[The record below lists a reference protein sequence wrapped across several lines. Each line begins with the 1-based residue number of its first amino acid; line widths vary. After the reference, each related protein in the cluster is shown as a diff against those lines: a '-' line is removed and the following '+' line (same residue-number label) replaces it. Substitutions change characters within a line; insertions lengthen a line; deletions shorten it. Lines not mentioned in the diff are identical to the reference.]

1 MKRNFIKLSAY
12 FTLVTSFAMAQE
24 QNLSKTIQEI
34 VISDTKFAQSKEK
47 SGKIIEKI
55 TAKDLENK
63 KGQSLANVLSQ
74 VAGVEVNGNQ
84 SGTGKNLAY
93 YIRGGR
99 SRQVLIVIDG
109 VPVTDASGIGLQYDL
124 RLLPVEQI
132 ESIEI
137 MKGAAS
143 TLYGSGAATGLI
155 NISLKK
161 AVKKEIEGTAY
172 INLGTQ
178 NVANQ
183 TKTSAQDFNQ
193 GFSVNGTKGRFSYLT
208 SLNSTET
215 KGISEAAGTNFETDN
230 FSRVNIMQK
239 IGVDFNSKINFQ
251 AFANY
256 DRLKSAFDG
265 GSFSDEVANISFS
278 EQFRVGFTTKYK
290 YVKGELNFVTG
301 YTNLERKYDTYS
313 SWTSSDDYSYY
324 KSRSLNADLFN
335 KYNFSKQVFLIL
347 GTQFQFMDML
357 EESAFE
363 SITNTQANFNVFDPY
378 ATLVYYSNFGLN
390 INTGARINNHNVYG
404 NYTTFNFNPSFN
416 FKTMPLKLIS
426 SYSTAYI
433 TPSLY
438 QMYSPYGNLTLKPE
452 ENTTIEAGFETNLF
466 QNKISFNAVGFYRE
480 EENSYD
486 FFTDE
491 VTYESKYINN
501 SSQVIAKG
509 VETNLGFNPVSYLSI
524 NGNYTFTQV
533 AEAQSKLIPKHKV
546 NVSLD
551 VDLSKKIHWN
561 TQYQYVESRND
572 AFFDS
577 NTFATVNTV
586 LASYQILNSNIS
598 YEVLPNRLSVFTAVT
613 NILDEDFY
621 ENIGYSARGRNFKLG
636 INLKF

>member
-215 KGISEAAGTNFETDN
+215 KGISEAAGTNFEEDN

-239 IGVDFNSKINFQ
+239 IGIDFSSKINFQ
-251 AFANY
+251 VFANY

-313 SWTSSDDYSYY
+313 SWTSSVDYSYY
-324 KSRSLNADLFN
+324 KSRSMNADLFN

-390 INTGARINNHNVYG
+390 INAGARINNHNVYG

-438 QMYSPYGNLTLKPE
+438 QLYSPYGNLTLKPE

-466 QNKISFNAVGFYRE
+466 QNKITFNAVGFYRE

-509 VETNLGFNPVSYLSI
+509 VETNLGLKPVSYLSI

-546 NVSLD
+546 NVSFD
-551 VDLSKKIHWN
+551 IDLTKKTHWN
-561 TQYQYVESRND
+561 TLYQYVESRND

-613 NILDEDFY
+613 NILDKDFY

>member
-155 NISLKK
+155 NITLKK

-208 SLNSTET
+208 SLNSAET
-215 KGISEAAGTNFETDN
+215 KGISEAAGSNFEEDN

-239 IGVDFNSKINFQ
+239 IGIDFNSKINFQ

-313 SWTSSDDYSYY
+313 SWTSSVDYSYY

-347 GTQFQFMDML
+347 GTQFQFMDMQ
-357 EESAFE
+357 EESAYE
-363 SITNTQANFNVFDPY
+363 SIKNTQANFNVFDPY

-390 INTGARINNHNVYG
+390 INAGARINNHNVYG

-438 QMYSPYGNLTLKPE
+438 QLYSPYGNLTLKPE
-452 ENTTIEAGFETNLF
+452 ENTTIEAGFETNLY

-509 VETNLGFNPVSYLSI
+509 VETNLVLKPVSYFSI

-546 NVSLD
+546 NVSFD
-551 VDLSKKIHWN
+551 VDLTKKIHWN

-572 AFFDS
+572 AFFDN

-598 YEVLPNRLSVFTAVT
+598 YEVLSNRLSVFTAVT
-613 NILDEDFY
+613 NILDKDFY

>member
-1 MKRNFIKLSAY
+1 
-12 FTLVTSFAMAQE
+12 MAQE
-24 QNLSKTIQEI
+24 QELSKTIEEI

-63 KGQSLANVLSQ
+63 RGQSLANVLSQ

-155 NISLKK
+155 NITLKK

-178 NVANQ
+178 NIANQ

-215 KGISEAAGTNFETDN
+215 KGISEAAGTNFEEDN

-239 IGVDFNSKINFQ
+239 IGIDFNSKINFQ

-256 DRLKSAFDG
+256 DRLKFAFDG

-313 SWTSSDDYSYY
+313 SWTSSVDYSYY
-324 KSRSLNADLFN
+324 KSRSMNADLFN

-357 EESAFE
+357 EESAYE

-378 ATLVYYSNFGLN
+378 ATLVYNSNFGLN
-390 INTGARINNHNVYG
+390 INAGARINNHNLYG

-416 FKTMPLKLIS
+416 FKAMPLKLIS

-438 QMYSPYGNLTLKPE
+438 QLYSPYGNLTLKPE

-466 QNKISFNAVGFYRE
+466 QNKIIFNAIGFYRE

-509 VETNLGFNPVSYLSI
+509 VETNLGFKPVSFFSI

-546 NVSLD
+546 NVSFD
-551 VDLSKKIHWN
+551 VDLTKKMHWN

-572 AFFDS
+572 AYFDS
-577 NTFATVNTV
+577 ITFATVNTV

-598 YEVLPNRLSVFTAVT
+598 YELLPNRLSVFTAVT
-613 NILDEDFY
+613 NILDKDFY
-621 ENIGYSARGRNFKLG
+621 ENIGYSTRGRNFKLG

>member
-1 MKRNFIKLSAY
+1 MKLNFIKLSAY

-24 QNLSKTIQEI
+24 QELSKTIEEI

-63 KGQSLANVLSQ
+63 RGQSLANVLSQ

-155 NISLKK
+155 NITLKK

-178 NVANQ
+178 NIANQ

-215 KGISEAAGTNFETDN
+215 KGISEAAGTNFEEDN

-239 IGVDFNSKINFQ
+239 IGIDFNSKINFQ

-256 DRLKSAFDG
+256 DRLKFAFDG

-313 SWTSSDDYSYY
+313 SWTSSVDYSYY
-324 KSRSLNADLFN
+324 KSRSMNADLFN

-357 EESAFE
+357 EESAYE
-363 SITNTQANFNVFDPY
+363 SITNTKANFNVFDPY
-378 ATLVYYSNFGLN
+378 ATLVYNSNFGLN
-390 INTGARINNHNVYG
+390 INAGARINNHNLYG

-416 FKTMPLKLIS
+416 FKAMPLKLIS

-438 QMYSPYGNLTLKPE
+438 QLYSPYGNLTLKPE

-466 QNKISFNAVGFYRE
+466 QNKIIFNAIGFYRE

-509 VETNLGFNPVSYLSI
+509 VETNLGFKPVSFFSI

-546 NVSLD
+546 NVSFD
-551 VDLSKKIHWN
+551 VDLTKKMHWN

-572 AFFDS
+572 AYFDS
-577 NTFATVNTV
+577 ITFATVNTV

-613 NILDEDFY
+613 NILDKDFY
-621 ENIGYSARGRNFKLG
+621 ENIGYSTRGRNFKLG

>member
-1 MKRNFIKLSAY
+1 
-12 FTLVTSFAMAQE
+12 MAQE
-24 QNLSKTIQEI
+24 QELSKTIEEI

-63 KGQSLANVLSQ
+63 RGQSLANVLSQ

-155 NISLKK
+155 NITLKK

-178 NVANQ
+178 NIANQ

-215 KGISEAAGTNFETDN
+215 KGISEAAGTNFEEDN

-239 IGVDFNSKINFQ
+239 IGIDFNSKINFQ

-256 DRLKSAFDG
+256 DRLKFAFDG

-313 SWTSSDDYSYY
+313 SWTSSVDYSYY
-324 KSRSLNADLFN
+324 KSRSMNADLFN
-335 KYNFSKQVFLIL
+335 KYNFSKQIFLIL

-357 EESAFE
+357 EESAYE

-378 ATLVYYSNFGLN
+378 ATLVYNSNFGLN
-390 INTGARINNHNVYG
+390 INAGARINNHNLYG

-416 FKTMPLKLIS
+416 FKAMPLKLIS

-438 QMYSPYGNLTLKPE
+438 QLYSPYGNLTLKPE

-466 QNKISFNAVGFYRE
+466 QNKIIFNAIGFYRE

-509 VETNLGFNPVSYLSI
+509 VETNLGFKPVSFFSI

-546 NVSLD
+546 NVSFD
-551 VDLSKKIHWN
+551 VDLTKKMHWN

-572 AFFDS
+572 AYFDS
-577 NTFATVNTV
+577 ITFATVNTV

-598 YEVLPNRLSVFTAVT
+598 YELLPNRLSVFTAVT
-613 NILDEDFY
+613 NILDKDFY
-621 ENIGYSARGRNFKLG
+621 ENIGYSTRGRNFKLG

>member
-155 NISLKK
+155 NITLKK

-215 KGISEAAGTNFETDN
+215 KGISEAAGTNFEEDN

-239 IGVDFNSKINFQ
+239 IGIDFNSKINFQ

-290 YVKGELNFVTG
+290 YVNGELNFVTG

-313 SWTSSDDYSYY
+313 SWTSSVDYSYY

-357 EESAFE
+357 EESAYE
-363 SITNTQANFNVFDPY
+363 SIKNTQANFNVFDPY

-390 INTGARINNHNVYG
+390 INAGARINNHNVYG

-438 QMYSPYGNLTLKPE
+438 QLYSPYGNLTLKPE
-452 ENTTIEAGFETNLF
+452 ENTTIEAGFETNLY

-509 VETNLGFNPVSYLSI
+509 VETNLVLKPVSYFSI

-546 NVSLD
+546 NVSFD
-551 VDLSKKIHWN
+551 VDLTKKMHWN

-613 NILDEDFY
+613 NILDKDFY

>member
-1 MKRNFIKLSAY
+1 
-12 FTLVTSFAMAQE
+12 MAQE
-24 QNLSKTIQEI
+24 QELSKTIEEI

-63 KGQSLANVLSQ
+63 RGQSLANVLSQ

-155 NISLKK
+155 NITLKK

-178 NVANQ
+178 NIANQ

-215 KGISEAAGTNFETDN
+215 KGISEAAGTNFEEDN

-239 IGVDFNSKINFQ
+239 IGIDFNSKINFQ

-256 DRLKSAFDG
+256 DRLKFAFDG

-313 SWTSSDDYSYY
+313 SWTSSVDYSYY
-324 KSRSLNADLFN
+324 KSRSMNADLFN

-357 EESAFE
+357 EESAYE

-378 ATLVYYSNFGLN
+378 ATLVYNSNFGLN
-390 INTGARINNHNVYG
+390 INAGARINNHNLYG

-416 FKTMPLKLIS
+416 FKAMPLKLIS

-438 QMYSPYGNLTLKPE
+438 QLYSPYGNLTLKPE

-466 QNKISFNAVGFYRE
+466 QNKIIFNAIGFYRE

-509 VETNLGFNPVSYLSI
+509 VETNLGFKPVSFFSI

-546 NVSLD
+546 NVSFD
-551 VDLSKKIHWN
+551 VDLTKKMHWN

-572 AFFDS
+572 AYFDS
-577 NTFATVNTV
+577 ITFATVNTV

-613 NILDEDFY
+613 NILDKDFY
-621 ENIGYSARGRNFKLG
+621 ENIGYSTRGRNFKLG

>member
-161 AVKKEIEGTAY
+161 AVKKEIEGIAY

-290 YVKGELNFVTG
+290 YVNGELNFVTG

-313 SWTSSDDYSYY
+313 SWTSSVDYSYY

-347 GTQFQFMDML
+347 GTQFQFMDMQ
-357 EESAFE
+357 EESAYE

-438 QMYSPYGNLTLKPE
+438 QLYSPYGNLTLKPE

-466 QNKISFNAVGFYRE
+466 QNKITFNAVGFYRE

-509 VETNLGFNPVSYLSI
+509 VETNLGLKPVSYLSI

-546 NVSLD
+546 NVSFD
-551 VDLSKKIHWN
+551 VDLTKKMHWN

-613 NILDEDFY
+613 NILDKDFY

>member
-1 MKRNFIKLSAY
+1 MKLNFIKLAAY
-12 FTLVTSFAMAQE
+12 FTLFTSFAMAQE
-24 QNLSKTIQEI
+24 KEPSKIIEEI

-109 VPVTDASGIGLQYDL
+109 VPVTDASGIGLEYDL

-155 NISLKK
+155 NITLKK
-161 AVKKEIEGTAY
+161 ATKKENEGTAY

-215 KGISEAAGTNFETDN
+215 KGISEAAGINFEDDN

-239 IGVDFNSKINFQ
+239 IGIDFNSKINFQ

-290 YVKGELNFVTG
+290 YVNGELNFVTG

-313 SWTSSDDYSYY
+313 SWTSSVDYSYY

-357 EESAFE
+357 EESAYE

-390 INTGARINNHNVYG
+390 INAGARINNHNVYG

-466 QNKISFNAVGFYRE
+466 QNKITFNAVGFYRE

-509 VETNLGFNPVSYLSI
+509 VETNLGLKPVSYLSI

-546 NVSLD
+546 NVSFD
-551 VDLSKKIHWN
+551 VDLTKKMHWN

-613 NILDEDFY
+613 NILDKDFY

>member
-155 NISLKK
+155 NITLKK

-215 KGISEAAGTNFETDN
+215 KGISEAAGTNFEEDN

-239 IGVDFNSKINFQ
+239 IGIDFNSKINFQ

-290 YVKGELNFVTG
+290 YVNGELNFVTG

-313 SWTSSDDYSYY
+313 SWTSSVDYSYY

-357 EESAFE
+357 EESAYE
-363 SITNTQANFNVFDPY
+363 SIKNTQANFNVFDPY

-390 INTGARINNHNVYG
+390 INAGARINNHNVYG

-438 QMYSPYGNLTLKPE
+438 QLYSPYGNLTLKPE

-509 VETNLGFNPVSYLSI
+509 VETNLVLKPVSYFSI

-546 NVSLD
+546 NVSFD
-551 VDLSKKIHWN
+551 VDLTKKMHWN

-572 AFFDS
+572 AFFDN

-598 YEVLPNRLSVFTAVT
+598 YEVLSNRLSVFTAVT
-613 NILDEDFY
+613 NILDKDFY

>member
-34 VISDTKFAQSKEK
+34 VISDTKFWQSKEK

-155 NISLKK
+155 NITLKK

-215 KGISEAAGTNFETDN
+215 KGISEAAGTNFEEDN

-239 IGVDFNSKINFQ
+239 IGIDFNSKINFQ

-313 SWTSSDDYSYY
+313 SWTSSVDYSYY

-357 EESAFE
+357 EESAYE
-363 SITNTQANFNVFDPY
+363 SIKNTQANFNVFDPY

-390 INTGARINNHNVYG
+390 INAGARINNHNVYG

-438 QMYSPYGNLTLKPE
+438 QLYSPYGNLTLKPE
-452 ENTTIEAGFETNLF
+452 ENTTIEAGFETNLY

-509 VETNLGFNPVSYLSI
+509 VETNLVLKPVSYFSI

-546 NVSLD
+546 NVSFD
-551 VDLSKKIHWN
+551 VDLTKKIHWN

-613 NILDEDFY
+613 NILDKDFY

>member
-1 MKRNFIKLSAY
+1 
-12 FTLVTSFAMAQE
+12 MAQE
-24 QNLSKTIQEI
+24 QEPSKTIEEI

-63 KGQSLANVLSQ
+63 RGQSLANVLSQ

-155 NISLKK
+155 NITLKK
-161 AVKKEIEGTAY
+161 AVKKEIEGAAY

-183 TKTSAQDFNQ
+183 TKTSVQDFNQ

-215 KGISEAAGTNFETDN
+215 KGISEAAGVNFEEDN

-239 IGVDFNSKINFQ
+239 IGIDFNSKINFQ

-313 SWTSSDDYSYY
+313 SWTSSVDYSYY
-324 KSRSLNADLFN
+324 KSRSMNADLFN

-347 GTQFQFMDML
+347 GTQFQFMDMQ
-357 EESAFE
+357 EESAYE

-378 ATLVYYSNFGLN
+378 ATLVYNSNFGLN
-390 INTGARINNHNVYG
+390 INAGARINNHNLYG

-416 FKTMPLKLIS
+416 FKAMPLKLIS

-438 QMYSPYGNLTLKPE
+438 QLYSPYGNLTLKPE

-466 QNKISFNAVGFYRE
+466 QNKIIFNAIGFYRE

-509 VETNLGFNPVSYLSI
+509 VETNLGFKPVSFFSI

-546 NVSLD
+546 NVSFD
-551 VDLSKKIHWN
+551 VDLTKKMHWN

-572 AFFDS
+572 AYFDS
-577 NTFATVNTV
+577 ITFATVNTV

-613 NILDEDFY
+613 NILDKDFY
-621 ENIGYSARGRNFKLG
+621 ENIGYSTRGRNFKLG

>member
-1 MKRNFIKLSAY
+1 MKLNFIKLSAY
-12 FTLVTSFAMAQE
+12 FTLVTSFAMAQD
-24 QNLSKTIQEI
+24 QNLSKTIEEI

-74 VAGVEVNGNQ
+74 VAGVEVNGGQ

-109 VPVTDASGIGLQYDL
+109 VPVTDASGIGFQYDL

-155 NISLKK
+155 NITLKK

-178 NVANQ
+178 NVPNQ
-183 TKTSAQDFNQ
+183 RKTSAQDFNQ

-208 SLNSTET
+208 SLNSSET
-215 KGISEAAGTNFETDN
+215 KGISEAAGTNFEPDY
-230 FSRVNIMQK
+230 FSRVNALQK
-239 IGVDFNSKINFQ
+239 IGIQFNSKFSMQ
-251 AFANY
+251 AYTNY
-256 DRLKSAFDG
+256 DRLKSSFDG
-265 GSFSDEVANISFS
+265 GNFSDETANISLS
-278 EQFRVGFTTKYK
+278 EQFRVGFTPKYK
-290 YVKGELNFVTG
+290 YANGELNLVTG
-301 YTNLERKYDTYS
+301 FTNLERQYDTYS
-313 SWTSSDDYSYY
+313 TWTSNVEESYY
-324 KSRSLNADLFN
+324 KSRSVSVDLFN
-335 KYNFSKQVFLIL
+335 KYNFSKAFFLIL
-347 GTQFQFMDML
+347 GTQFQFMDIQ
-357 EESAFE
+357 EETSYE
-363 SITNTQANFNVFDPY
+363 NILNSNANFNVIDPY
-378 ATLVYYSNFGLN
+378 ATAVYYSNFGLN
-390 INTGARINNHNVYG
+390 INAGARLNKHNVYG
-404 NYTTFNFNPSFN
+404 NHTTFNFNPSFS
-416 FKTMPLKLIS
+416 FKKTPLRLIS

-438 QMYSPYGNLTLKPE
+438 QLFSLYGNLKLKPE
-452 ENTTIEAGFETNLF
+452 ENTTIEVGFETILL
-466 QNKISFNAVGFYRE
+466 NKKITINTVGFYRE

-486 FFTDE
+486 FFTDLT
-491 VTYESKYINN
+491 TYESKYINN
-501 SSQVIAKG
+501 SNVVIAKG
-509 VETNLGFNPVSYLSI
+509 METTLSIKPISYFSI

-546 NVSLD
+546 NFSFD

-572 AFFDS
+572 AYFDS
-577 NTFATVNTV
+577 STFATINTV
-586 LASYQILNSNIS
+586 LGSYQVVNTNLSMD
-598 YEVLPNRLSVFTAVT
+598 VLPNRLAIFTAVS
-613 NILDEDFY
+613 NILDKDFY
-621 ENIGYSARGRNFKLG
+621 ENIGYSVRGRNFKLG
-636 INLKF
+636 INFKF

>member
-1 MKRNFIKLSAY
+1 MKLNFIKLSAY
-12 FTLVTSFAMAQE
+12 FTLVTSFTIAQE
-24 QNLSKTIQEI
+24 QEPSKTIEEI
-34 VISDTKFAQSKEK
+34 VISDTKFTQSKEK

-155 NISLKK
+155 NITLKK
-161 AVKKEIEGTAY
+161 AVKKEIVGTAY
-172 INLGTQ
+172 MNIGTQ
-178 NVANQ
+178 NVPNQ

-193 GFSVNGTKGRFSYLT
+193 GFSINGTKGVISYFT
-208 SLNSTET
+208 SLNSSET
-215 KGISEAAGTNFETDN
+215 KGISEAAGTNFETDY
-230 FSRVNIMQK
+230 FSRVNALQK
-239 IGVDFNSKINFQ
+239 IGIQFNSKFSIQ
-251 AFANY
+251 TFANY

-265 GSFSDEVANISFS
+265 GNFTDESANISLS
-278 EQFRVGFTTKYK
+278 EQFRVGFTPKYK
-290 YVKGELNFVTG
+290 YANGELNLVTG
-301 YTNLERKYDTYS
+301 FTNLERQYDTYS
-313 SWTSSDDYSYY
+313 TWTSSVEESYY
-324 KSRSLNADLFN
+324 KSRSVSVDLFN
-335 KYNFSKQVFLIL
+335 KYNFSKAFFLIL
-347 GTQFQFMDML
+347 GTQFQFMDMQ
-357 EESAFE
+357 EETSYE
-363 SITNTQANFNVFDPY
+363 NILNSNANFNVIDPY
-378 ATLVYYSNFGLN
+378 VTAIYYSNFGLN
-390 INTGARINNHNVYG
+390 INAGARLNKHNVYG
-404 NYTTFNFNPSFN
+404 NHTTFNFNPSFS
-416 FKTMPLKLIS
+416 FKSVPIKLIS

-438 QMYSPYGNLTLKPE
+438 QLFSPYGNLALKPE
-452 ENTTIEAGFETNLF
+452 ENTTIEAGFETTIFDKKVTLNT
-466 QNKISFNAVGFYRE
+466 VGFYRE
-480 EENSYD
+480 QENTYD
-486 FFTDE
+486 FFTDP
-491 VTYESKYINN
+491 TSYESQYINN
-501 SSQVIAKG
+501 SNVVIAKG
-509 VETNLGFNPVSYLSI
+509 METSLSINPVSYFSI

-613 NILDEDFY
+613 NILDKDFY

>member
-1 MKRNFIKLSAY
+1 
-12 FTLVTSFAMAQE
+12 MAQE
-24 QNLSKTIQEI
+24 QEPSKTIEEI

-155 NISLKK
+155 NITLKK

-183 TKTSAQDFNQ
+183 TKTSVQDFNQ

-215 KGISEAAGTNFETDN
+215 KGISEAAGANFEEDN

-239 IGVDFNSKINFQ
+239 IGIDFNSKINFQ

-265 GSFSDEVANISFS
+265 GSFSDEMANISFS

-313 SWTSSDDYSYY
+313 SWTSSVDYSYY
-324 KSRSLNADLFN
+324 KSRSMNADLFN

-347 GTQFQFMDML
+347 GTQFQFMDMQ
-357 EESAFE
+357 EESAYE

-390 INTGARINNHNVYG
+390 INAGARLNKHNVYG

-438 QMYSPYGNLTLKPE
+438 QLYSPYGNLTLKPE

-486 FFTDE
+486 FSTDE
-491 VTYESKYINN
+491 VTYESKYVNN

-509 VETNLGFNPVSYLSI
+509 VETNLVLKPVSYFSI

-546 NVSLD
+546 NVSFD
-551 VDLSKKIHWN
+551 VDLTKKIHWN

-613 NILDEDFY
+613 NILDKDFY

>member
-1 MKRNFIKLSAY
+1 
-12 FTLVTSFAMAQE
+12 MAQE
-24 QNLSKTIQEI
+24 QEPSKTIEEI

-63 KGQSLANVLSQ
+63 RGQSLANVLSQ

-155 NISLKK
+155 NITLKK
-161 AVKKEIEGTAY
+161 AVKKEIEGAAY

-183 TKTSAQDFNQ
+183 TKTSVQDFNQ

-215 KGISEAAGTNFETDN
+215 KGISEAAGVNFEEDN

-239 IGVDFNSKINFQ
+239 IGIDFNSKINFQ

-313 SWTSSDDYSYY
+313 SWTSSVDYSYY
-324 KSRSLNADLFN
+324 KSRSMNADLFN

-347 GTQFQFMDML
+347 GTQFQFMDMQ
-357 EESAFE
+357 EESAYE

-378 ATLVYYSNFGLN
+378 ATLVYNSNFGLN
-390 INTGARINNHNVYG
+390 INAGARINNHNLYG

-416 FKTMPLKLIS
+416 FKAMPLKLIS

-433 TPSLY
+433 TPSIY
-438 QMYSPYGNLTLKPE
+438 QLYSPYGNLT
-452 ENTTIEAGFETNLF
+452 
-466 QNKISFNAVGFYRE
+466 
-480 EENSYD
+480 
-486 FFTDE
+486 
-491 VTYESKYINN
+491 
-501 SSQVIAKG
+501 
-509 VETNLGFNPVSYLSI
+509 
-524 NGNYTFTQV
+524 
-533 AEAQSKLIPKHKV
+533 
-546 NVSLD
+546 
-551 VDLSKKIHWN
+551 
-561 TQYQYVESRND
+561 
-572 AFFDS
+572 
-577 NTFATVNTV
+577 
-586 LASYQILNSNIS
+586 
-598 YEVLPNRLSVFTAVT
+598 
-613 NILDEDFY
+613 
-621 ENIGYSARGRNFKLG
+621 
-636 INLKF
+636 

>member
-1 MKRNFIKLSAY
+1 
-12 FTLVTSFAMAQE
+12 MAQE
-24 QNLSKTIQEI
+24 QVQSKIIEEI

-84 SGTGKNLAY
+84 SGTGKNLEY

-155 NISLKK
+155 NITLKK
-161 AVKKEIEGTAY
+161 AVKKEIVGTAY
-172 INLGTQ
+172 MNIGSQ
-178 NVANQ
+178 NVPNQ

-193 GFSVNGTKGRFSYLT
+193 GFSVNGKTGRFSYLT

-215 KGISEAAGTNFETDN
+215 KGISEAAGTNFETDY
-230 FSRVNIMQK
+230 FSRVNALQK
-239 IGVDFNSKINFQ
+239 IGIQFNSKFSMQ

-265 GSFSDEVANISFS
+265 GNFTDEAANISLS
-278 EQFRVGFTTKYK
+278 EQFRVGFTPKYE
-290 YVKGELNFVTG
+290 YANGEINLVTG
-301 YTNLERKYDTYS
+301 FTNLERHYDTNS
-313 SWTSSDDYSYY
+313 TWTSSVEELYY
-324 KSRSLNADLFN
+324 KSRSVSVDLFN
-335 KYNFSKQVFLIL
+335 KYNFSKAFFLIL
-347 GTQFQFMDML
+347 GTQFQFMDMQ
-357 EESAFE
+357 EETSYE
-363 SITNTQANFNVFDPY
+363 NILNSNANFNVIDPY
-378 ATLVYYSNFGLN
+378 VTAVYYSNFGLN
-390 INTGARINNHNVYG
+390 INAGARLNKHNVYG
-404 NYTTFNFNPSFN
+404 NHTTFNFNPSFS
-416 FKTMPLKLIS
+416 FKNVPLKLIS

-438 QMYSPYGNLTLKPE
+438 QLYSPYGNLALKPE
-452 ENTTIEAGFETNLF
+452 ENTTIEAGFETTIFDKKVTLNT
-466 QNKISFNAVGFYRE
+466 VGFYRE
-480 EENSYD
+480 QENTYD
-486 FFTDE
+486 FFTDP
-491 VTYESKYINN
+491 TSYESQYINN
-501 SSQVIAKG
+501 SNVVIAKG
-509 VETNLGFNPVSYLSI
+509 METSLSIKPVSYFSI

-546 NVSLD
+546 NVSFY
-551 VDLSKKIHWN
+551 VDLTKKMHWN

-572 AFFDS
+572 AYFDS
-577 NTFATVNTV
+577 ITFATVNTV

-613 NILDEDFY
+613 NILDKDFY
-621 ENIGYSARGRNFKLG
+621 ENIGYSTRGRNFKLG